1 MNKGSFIIY
10 TDYADAMEDWTDE
23 EAGIFLKALMQ
34 YAQSDKVPVI
44 KNRVVKSVFNL
55 AKKQMDKDAQKWAET
70 VAKRKEAGRKGGE
83 ASASKRKQT
92 QANESKGKQAQAN
105 QADNDN
111 VNDNVNVNDNTN
123 SAFTNAQIEK
133 VFEEVWKAY
142 PEKKGK
148 GRVSMADKKRIA
160 MIGKEKML
168 EAIEKYTDEITGQ
181 GWKHFQNGST
191 FFHSGYI
198 DYLPENYSP
207 PTAIGKGRLKP
218 VERNYDMDALEMKLR
233 ATN

>member
-1 MNKGSFIIY
+1 MKKSGVFYYSWKKAVDRWGNEKRGELYAVILDYLFESIVPETTDPLTLTIFDMVKEQIDVNNQRYENGKKG
-10 TDYADAMEDWTDE
+10 
-23 EAGIFLKALMQ
+23 GRPK
-34 YAQSDKVPVI
+34 VI
-44 KNRVVKSVFNL
+44 KSENQNKT
-55 AKKQMDKDAQKWAET
+55 KQKPKQNQKQ
-70 VAKRKEAGRKGGE
+70 
-83 ASASKRKQT
+83 SKPK
-92 QANESKGKQAQAN
+92 A
-105 QADNDN
+105 NDN
-111 VNDNVNVNDNTN
+111 VNVNVNVNDNTN
-123 SAFTNAQIEK
+123 SALTNAQIER

-160 MIGKEKML
+160 MIGKEKMI

>member
-1 MNKGSFIIY
+1 MKKSGVFYYSWKKAVDRWGNEKRGELYAVILDYLFESIVPETTDPLTLTIFDMVKEQIDVNNQRYENGKKG
-10 TDYADAMEDWTDE
+10 
-23 EAGIFLKALMQ
+23 GRPK
-34 YAQSDKVPVI
+34 VI
-44 KNRVVKSVFNL
+44 KSENQNKT
-55 AKKQMDKDAQKWAET
+55 KQKPKQNQKQ
-70 VAKRKEAGRKGGE
+70 
-83 ASASKRKQT
+83 SKPK
-92 QANESKGKQAQAN
+92 ANVN
-105 QADNDN
+105 VNDN
-111 VNDNVNVNDNTN
+111 VNDNVNTN
-123 SAFTNAQIEK
+123 SALTNAQIER

-160 MIGKEKML
+160 MIGKEKMI

>member
-1 MNKGSFIIY
+1 MKKSGVFYYSWKKAVDRWGNEKRGELYAVILDYLFESIVPETTDPLTLTIFDMVKEQIDVNNQRYENGKKG
-10 TDYADAMEDWTDE
+10 
-23 EAGIFLKALMQ
+23 GRPK
-34 YAQSDKVPVI
+34 VI
-44 KNRVVKSVFNL
+44 KSENQNKT
-55 AKKQMDKDAQKWAET
+55 KQKPKQNQKQ
-70 VAKRKEAGRKGGE
+70 
-83 ASASKRKQT
+83 SKPK
-92 QANESKGKQAQAN
+92 A
-105 QADNDN
+105 NDN
-111 VNDNVNVNDNTN
+111 VNVNVNVNDNTN

-160 MIGKEKML
+160 MIGKEKMI

-191 FFHSGYI
+191 FFHSGYV

>member
-1 MNKGSFIIY
+1 MKKSGVFYYSWKKAVDRWGNEKRGELYAVILDYLFESIVPETTDPLTLTIFDMVKEQIDVNNQRYENGKKG
-10 TDYADAMEDWTDE
+10 
-23 EAGIFLKALMQ
+23 GRPK
-34 YAQSDKVPVI
+34 VI
-44 KNRVVKSVFNL
+44 KSENQNKTKQKPKQNQKQSKSK
-55 AKKQMDKDAQKWAET
+55 A
-70 VAKRKEAGRKGGE
+70 
-83 ASASKRKQT
+83 
-92 QANESKGKQAQAN
+92 
-105 QADNDN
+105 NDN
-111 VNDNVNVNDNTN
+111 VNVNVNVNDNTN
-123 SAFTNAQIEK
+123 SALTNAQIEK

-160 MIGKEKML
+160 MIGKEKMI

>member
-1 MNKGSFIIY
+1 MKKSGVFYYSWKKAVDRWGNEKRGELYAVILDYLFESIVPETTDPLTLTIFDMVKEQIDVNNQRYENGKKG
-10 TDYADAMEDWTDE
+10 
-23 EAGIFLKALMQ
+23 GRPK
-34 YAQSDKVPVI
+34 VI
-44 KNRVVKSVFNL
+44 KSENQIKT
-55 AKKQMDKDAQKWAET
+55 KQKPKQNQKQ
-70 VAKRKEAGRKGGE
+70 
-83 ASASKRKQT
+83 SKPK
-92 QANESKGKQAQAN
+92 A
-105 QADNDN
+105 NDN
-111 VNDNVNVNDNTN
+111 VNVNVNVNDNTN
-123 SAFTNAQIEK
+123 SALTNAQIER

-160 MIGKEKML
+160 MIGKEKMI

-191 FFHSGYI
+191 FFHSGYV

-218 VERNYDMDALEMKLR
+218 VERQYDMDALEMKLR

>member
-1 MNKGSFIIY
+1 MKKSGVFYYSWKKAVDRWGNEKRGELYAVILDYLFESIMPETTDPLTLTIFDMVKEQIDVNNQRYENGKKG
-10 TDYADAMEDWTDE
+10 
-23 EAGIFLKALMQ
+23 GRPK
-34 YAQSDKVPVI
+34 VI
-44 KNRVVKSVFNL
+44 KSENQNKT
-55 AKKQMDKDAQKWAET
+55 KQKPKQN
-70 VAKRKEAGRKGGE
+70 
-83 ASASKRKQT
+83 QT
-92 QANESKGKQAQAN
+92 QSKPKA
-105 QADNDN
+105 NDN
-111 VNDNVNVNDNTN
+111 VNVNVNVNDNTN

-160 MIGKEKML
+160 MIGKDKMI

>member
-1 MNKGSFIIY
+1 MKKSGVFYYSWKKAVDRWGNEKRGELYAVILDYLFESIVPETTDPLTLTIFDMVKEQIDVNNQRYENGKKG
-10 TDYADAMEDWTDE
+10 
-23 EAGIFLKALMQ
+23 GRPK
-34 YAQSDKVPVI
+34 VI
-44 KNRVVKSVFNL
+44 KSENQIKT
-55 AKKQMDKDAQKWAET
+55 KQKPKQNQKQ
-70 VAKRKEAGRKGGE
+70 
-83 ASASKRKQT
+83 SKPK
-92 QANESKGKQAQAN
+92 A
-105 QADNDN
+105 NDN
-111 VNDNVNVNDNTN
+111 VNVNVNVNDNTN
-123 SAFTNAQIEK
+123 SAFTNAQIER

-160 MIGKEKML
+160 MIGKEKMI

-218 VERNYDMDALEMKLR
+218 VERQYDMDALEMKLR

>member
-1 MNKGSFIIY
+1 M
-10 TDYADAMEDWTDE
+10 
-23 EAGIFLKALMQ
+23 
-34 YAQSDKVPVI
+34 
-44 KNRVVKSVFNL
+44 
-55 AKKQMDKDAQKWAET
+55 
-70 VAKRKEAGRKGGE
+70 
-83 ASASKRKQT
+83 
-92 QANESKGKQAQAN
+92 
-105 QADNDN
+105 
-111 VNDNVNVNDNTN
+111 
-123 SAFTNAQIEK
+123 TNAQIEK

-160 MIGKEKML
+160 MIGKEKMI

-191 FFHSGYI
+191 FFHSGYV
-198 DYLPENYSP
+198 DYLPENYAP

>member
-1 MNKGSFIIY
+1 MKKSGVFYYSWKKAVDRWGNEKRGELYAVILDYLFESIVPETTDPLTLTIFDMVKEQIDVNNQRYENGKKG
-10 TDYADAMEDWTDE
+10 
-23 EAGIFLKALMQ
+23 GRPK
-34 YAQSDKVPVI
+34 VI
-44 KNRVVKSVFNL
+44 KSENQNKT
-55 AKKQMDKDAQKWAET
+55 KQKPKQNQKQ
-70 VAKRKEAGRKGGE
+70 
-83 ASASKRKQT
+83 SKPK
-92 QANESKGKQAQAN
+92 ANV
-105 QADNDN
+105 N
-111 VNDNVNVNDNTN
+111 VNDNVNDNDNTN
-123 SAFTNAQIEK
+123 SAFTNAQIER

-160 MIGKEKML
+160 MIGKEKMI

-191 FFHSGYI
+191 FFHSGYV

>member
-1 MNKGSFIIY
+1 MKKSGVFYYSWKKAVDRWGNEKRGELYAVILDYLFESIVPETTDPLTLTIFDMVKEQIDVNNQRYENGKKG
-10 TDYADAMEDWTDE
+10 
-23 EAGIFLKALMQ
+23 GRPK
-34 YAQSDKVPVI
+34 VI
-44 KNRVVKSVFNL
+44 KSENQNKT
-55 AKKQMDKDAQKWAET
+55 KQKPKQNQKQ
-70 VAKRKEAGRKGGE
+70 
-83 ASASKRKQT
+83 SKPK
-92 QANESKGKQAQAN
+92 ANV
-105 QADNDN
+105 N
-111 VNDNVNVNDNTN
+111 VNDNVNDNDNTN

-160 MIGKEKML
+160 MIGKEKMI

-191 FFHSGYI
+191 FFHSGYV

>member
-1 MNKGSFIIY
+1 MKKSGVFYYSWKKAVDRWGNEKRGELYAVILDYLFESIVPETTDPLTLTIFDMVKEQIDVNNQRYENGKKG
-10 TDYADAMEDWTDE
+10 
-23 EAGIFLKALMQ
+23 GRPK
-34 YAQSDKVPVI
+34 VI
-44 KNRVVKSVFNL
+44 KSENQNKT
-55 AKKQMDKDAQKWAET
+55 KQKPKQNQKQ
-70 VAKRKEAGRKGGE
+70 
-83 ASASKRKQT
+83 SKHK
-92 QANESKGKQAQAN
+92 A
-105 QADNDN
+105 NDN
-111 VNDNVNVNDNTN
+111 VNVNVNVNDNTN
-123 SAFTNAQIEK
+123 SALTNAQIER

-160 MIGKEKML
+160 MIGKEKMI

-191 FFHSGYI
+191 FFHSGYV

>member
-1 MNKGSFIIY
+1 MKKSGVFYYSWKKAVDRWGNEKRGELYAVILDYLFESIVPETTDPLTLTIFDMVKEQIDVNNQRYENGKKG
-10 TDYADAMEDWTDE
+10 
-23 EAGIFLKALMQ
+23 GRPK
-34 YAQSDKVPVI
+34 VI
-44 KNRVVKSVFNL
+44 KSENQSKT
-55 AKKQMDKDAQKWAET
+55 KQKPKQN
-70 VAKRKEAGRKGGE
+70 
-83 ASASKRKQT
+83 QT
-92 QANESKGKQAQAN
+92 QSKPKA
-105 QADNDN
+105 NDN

-123 SAFTNAQIEK
+123 SALTNAQIEK

-160 MIGKEKML
+160 MIGKEKMI

-198 DYLPENYSP
+198 DYLPENYAP

>member
-1 MNKGSFIIY
+1 MKKSGVFYYSWKKAVDRWGNEKRGELYAVILDYLFESIVPETTDPLTLTIFDMVKEQIDVNNQRYENGKKG
-10 TDYADAMEDWTDE
+10 
-23 EAGIFLKALMQ
+23 GRPK
-34 YAQSDKVPVI
+34 VI
-44 KNRVVKSVFNL
+44 KSENQNKT
-55 AKKQMDKDAQKWAET
+55 KQKPKQNQKQ
-70 VAKRKEAGRKGGE
+70 
-83 ASASKRKQT
+83 SKPK
-92 QANESKGKQAQAN
+92 ANV
-105 QADNDN
+105 N
-111 VNDNVNVNDNTN
+111 VNDNVNDNDNTN

-160 MIGKEKML
+160 MIGKEKMI

-191 FFHSGYI
+191 FFHSGYV

-218 VERNYDMDALEMKLR
+218 VERQYDMDALEMKLR

>member
-1 MNKGSFIIY
+1 MKKSGVFYYSWKKAVDRWGNEKRGELYAVILDYLFESIVPETTDPLTLTIFDMVKEQIDVNNQRYENGKKG
-10 TDYADAMEDWTDE
+10 
-23 EAGIFLKALMQ
+23 GRPK
-34 YAQSDKVPVI
+34 VI
-44 KNRVVKSVFNL
+44 KSENQNKT
-55 AKKQMDKDAQKWAET
+55 KQKPKQNQKQ
-70 VAKRKEAGRKGGE
+70 
-83 ASASKRKQT
+83 SKPK
-92 QANESKGKQAQAN
+92 ANV
-105 QADNDN
+105 N
-111 VNDNVNVNDNTN
+111 VNDNVNDNDNTN

-160 MIGKEKML
+160 MIGKDKML

-191 FFHSGYI
+191 FFHSGYV

-218 VERNYDMDALEMKLR
+218 VERQYDMDALEMKLR